1 MQAWKRSIV
10 FGALDSTMVR
20 LSIGRKLAL
29 SSAVTA
35 LFVAGAVYNQWSS
48 NREIRAANDA
58 LAREETIL
66 RGVSQAQMAVARIQL
81 GQKTVE
87 LARSAAAA
95 DAAVAAALEEARKAS
110 ASLAQPIAIAIKP
123 DVLRE
128 SERSVHDLAGA
139 VQRFAQAGRA
149 DLYGRPVDA
158 AAASASREEIAA
170 LTARAEK
177 TIGESV
183 ANANRFTEAAMTT
196 AAERIDAAT
205 RLGLLAGAAMLLSLL
220 GAALL
225 LMLNIQRP
233 LTRLVAVLERMAAGE
248 IDATIAEARR
258 GDEIGALGRAVES
271 IKTMVARKAAED
283 LERRQIADAAAAAA
297 RQTAM
302 IEMADGFEAA
312 VGGIVGAVSSSASE
326 LQVTAQSMTATATQT
341 AAQSTSVAA
350 AAEEA
355 ATNVGTVAAAAE
367 ELGASISEIGRQ
379 VSGSAQLAQRAVSEA
394 DHTTQFVQALGQTS
408 AKIGDMV
415 GLISNI
421 ASQTNL
427 LALNATIEAARA
439 GEAGRGF
446 AVVAAEVKELANQT
460 ARATDEIARQIGEV
474 RGVTDQTVGAI
485 ETITALIRE
494 IDVVAT
500 SIAAAVEQQ
509 GAATQEIVRNVA
521 QASVGTSAV
530 TGNIAGVA
538 QASETTGM
546 AATQVLTSASALSRQ
561 SEQLTAEVHRF
572 LATVRAA

>member
-1 MQAWKRSIV
+1 
-10 FGALDSTMVR
+10 MVK

-35 LFVAGAVYNQWSS
+35 LFVGGAVYNQWSS

-66 RGVSQAQMAVARIQL
+66 RGISQAQVAVARIQL
-81 GQKTVE
+81 SQKTME
-87 LARSAAAA
+87 LARNATASDAAA
-95 DAAVAAALEEARKAS
+95 AAALEEAQAVAS
-110 ASLAQPIAIAIKP
+110 ALERPIAIALDP
-123 DVLRE
+123 DILRE
-128 SERSVHDLAGA
+128 SERAVSALAA
-139 VQRFAQAGRA
+139 EVQRYA
-149 DLYGRPVDA
+149 DAVRVDPYGRQSDP

-509 GAATQEIVRNVA
+509 GAATQEIVRNVS

>member
-1 MQAWKRSIV
+1 
-10 FGALDSTMVR
+10 MVK

-35 LFVAGAVYNQWSS
+35 LFVGGAVYNQWSS

-66 RGVSQAQMAVARIQL
+66 RGISQAQVAVARIQL
-81 GQKTVE
+81 SQKTME
-87 LARSAAAA
+87 LARNATASDAAA
-95 DAAVAAALEEARKAS
+95 AAALEEAQAVAS
-110 ASLAQPIAIAIKP
+110 ALERPIAIALDP
-123 DVLRE
+123 DTLRE
-128 SERSVHDLAGA
+128 SERAVSALAA
-139 VQRFAQAGRA
+139 EVQRYA
-149 DLYGRPVDA
+149 DAVRVDPYGRQSDP

-183 ANANRFTEAAMTT
+183 ANANRLTEAAMTT

-509 GAATQEIVRNVA
+509 GAATQEIVRNVS

>member
-1 MQAWKRSIV
+1 
-10 FGALDSTMVR
+10 MVK

-35 LFVAGAVYNQWSS
+35 LFVGGAVYNQWSS

-66 RGVSQAQMAVARIQL
+66 RGISQAQVAVARIQL
-81 GQKTVE
+81 SQKTME
-87 LARSAAAA
+87 LARNATASDAAA
-95 DAAVAAALEEARKAS
+95 AAALEEAQAVAS
-110 ASLAQPIAIAIKP
+110 ALERPIAIALDP
-123 DVLRE
+123 DILRE
-128 SERSVHDLAGA
+128 SERAVSALAA
-139 VQRFAQAGRA
+139 EVQRYA
-149 DLYGRPVDA
+149 DAVRVDPYGRQSDP

-183 ANANRFTEAAMTT
+183 ANANRLTEAAMTT

>member
-1 MQAWKRSIV
+1 
-10 FGALDSTMVR
+10 MVK

-35 LFVAGAVYNQWSS
+35 LFVGGAVYNQWSS

-66 RGVSQAQMAVARIQL
+66 RGISQAQVAVARIQL
-81 GQKTVE
+81 SQKTME
-87 LARSAAAA
+87 LARNATASDAAA
-95 DAAVAAALEEARKAS
+95 AAALEEAQAVAS
-110 ASLAQPIAIAIKP
+110 ALERPIAIALDP
-123 DVLRE
+123 DILRE
-128 SERSVHDLAGA
+128 SERAVSALAA
-139 VQRFAQAGRA
+139 EVQRYA
-149 DLYGRPVDA
+149 DAVRVDPYGRQSDP

-183 ANANRFTEAAMTT
+183 ANANRLTEAAMTT

-509 GAATQEIVRNVA
+509 GAATQEIVRNVS